1 MKRKGGSVFRSIN
14 IEHMDKT
21 QGVCNQEWEWGWEV
35 VAGGGGG
42 EWRRLYVNNNKK
54 SLKEKS
60 IC

>member
-35 VAGGGGG
+35 VAGGAGGNG
-42 EWRRLYVNNNKK
+42 DD
-54 SLKEKS
+54 ST
-60 IC
+60 